1 MKRLLI
7 VLFGL
12 IIIVM
17 FSTDVYADEY
27 TYDDNGRVIEVVHDD
42 GSVTSY
48 TYDDNGNIIETNT
61 VSSDSSMINDERTT
75 EIEITTEVTTEET
88 SEGTTEEITTEDE
101 TNPETDFNKLYN
113 DKQQENNKLDD
124 TIKTTKSNK
133 TGDSIFVIISLCLL
147 LISILVIMIIGLC
160 KRYIWFNN
168 N

>member
-61 VSSDSSMINDERTT
+61 VSSDSSMLNDERTT
-75 EIEITTEVTTEET
+75 EIEITTEVTTEE
-88 SEGTTEEITTEDE
+88 ITTEDE
-101 TNPETDFNKLYN
+101 TDSETDFNKLYN

-160 KRYIWFNN
+160 KRYIWF
-168 N
+168 

>member
-61 VSSDSSMINDERTT
+61 VSSDSSMLNDEMTT
-75 EIEITTEVTTEET
+75 EIVITTEVTTEE
-88 SEGTTEEITTEDE
+88 ITTEDD
-101 TNPETDFNKLYN
+101 TDPESDLGERNN
-113 DKQQENNKLDD
+113 DKQQKDNEADDLD
-124 TIKTTKSNK
+124 KTTNSSK
-133 TGDSIFVIISLCLL
+133 TGDGVLFIIPFCLLIISMLAF
-147 LISILVIMIIGLC
+147 IIIGFY
-160 KRYIWFNN
+160 KRQKWI
-168 N
+168 